1 MRVCRHKKAKTD
13 MLYSF
18 SSYLYFSDLWWFLCK
33 MEKWSDKP
41 KIKLFSSDFLLFLY
55 YFFNIYLLVR
65 KRCFTFAAVNTLVM
79 IYKIAIVQRNSS
91 ALYLLISNIIAAHI
105 HGVRYSFLSKAMRMY
120 NISQHEI
127 HKGIWLIS
135 PNCFHHFDDIYFNV
149 N

>member
-1 MRVCRHKKAKTD
+1 
-13 MLYSF
+13 
-18 SSYLYFSDLWWFLCK
+18 

-91 ALYLLISNIIAAHI
+91 AFYLLISNIIAAHL